1 MESRRNNNLY
11 EKDNILS
18 VLTHLDN
25 TLSTEE
31 QKKYFVS
38 FMSINKKGININSV
52 YATPV
57 GLYCYPLPYLIK
69 NAKNQ
74 ISSLDIRP
82 FPREKVNHIKVFKI
96 INDKNVKFIN
106 DTIDSNTKQKIH
118 LLLGNNSGEINT
130 FKDLWVYLYQHKWN
144 TKSAS
149 SLLTVQDI
157 LLYDDEGIYSNYT
170 KEQLQQICDEINAN
184 EHPIDKNIIARQAAV
199 FFKRLNIDAI
209 IDNGT
214 STIHPNEP
222 VQAVFLNATILQ
234 TIHDTGEITPFKYI
248 LDIINNGT
256 NIIEL
261 TKLPSHIGD
270 EILSNYKF
278 LAHMLNVLQTKL
290 TQSPINVQQYIVNNF
305 ITKLL
310 LIPHIQKQL
319 FLTVEQSCN
328 KKDVMIFDCIIN
340 VISQFITNIN
350 FNTNLY
356 TFVILSLHIKNNW
369 GFDDALHNMINDE
382 NSQKHIEYILS
393 HVKEHYNKAK
403 LKHLLELIP
412 FSQKLLDKIKLSNIY
427 KHTDI
432 KQIID
437 KISVTNTNLMEA
449 RKNPE
454 INTRKTVMDQ
464 LEDISHQIII
474 NNENINDYFISFM
487 DINKTGINIQTQY
500 NTPVGLYCY
509 PLGYVIDRSKTATN
523 SLQIRPFPNHKVKY
537 IKIYKV
543 KNKNNIFDM
552 SDNINNTVLKNMK
565 EYFEDFDS
573 TSITTFRQLWRYIY
587 LEKIGINSDVTSKF
601 KSAAATA
608 TSMFRKLGIDGFID
622 MGTGTIHPNEP
633 CQAVFFNTTCL
644 TVVDVIGE
652 TTTELFFSNL
662 KNEIVGKQELIKP
675 IYMMLEKTNSSDVL
689 QGINNFF
696 KIIMEQNFLNDTD
709 KSSMWYIFCEL
720 FVHYFTINNS
730 VGRFNILDTVYLYK
744 QFNTILNKLTESQ
757 CSNIIDMLSNK
768 SPSIC
773 YHIFCSYELSTIL
786 SNHMEQ
792 LHSSL
797 INDNNFADNLLD
809 FLGLIIFYAD
819 KRILTI
825 KKTYNIETINHLLDM
840 ALNRRVDAERLK
852 YIVSDLKRLKVHVL
866 TDSKFN

>member
-1 MESRRNNNLY
+1 MKLFNVLYLMESRRNNNLY

-38 FMSINKKGININSV
+38 FMSVNKKGININSV

-57 GLYCYPLPYLIK
+57 GLYCYPLPYLIE

-209 IDNGT
+209 IDDGT
-214 STIHPNEP
+214 RTIHPNEP

-319 FLTVEQSCN
+319 ILTVEQSCN

-437 KISVTNTNLMEA
+437 KISVTNTN
-449 RKNPE
+449 
-454 INTRKTVMDQ
+454 
-464 LEDISHQIII
+464 
-474 NNENINDYFISFM
+474 
-487 DINKTGINIQTQY
+487 
-500 NTPVGLYCY
+500 
-509 PLGYVIDRSKTATN
+509 
-523 SLQIRPFPNHKVKY
+523 
-537 IKIYKV
+537 
-543 KNKNNIFDM
+543 
-552 SDNINNTVLKNMK
+552 
-565 EYFEDFDS
+565 
-573 TSITTFRQLWRYIY
+573 
-587 LEKIGINSDVTSKF
+587 
-601 KSAAATA
+601 
-608 TSMFRKLGIDGFID
+608 
-622 MGTGTIHPNEP
+622 
-633 CQAVFFNTTCL
+633 
-644 TVVDVIGE
+644 
-652 TTTELFFSNL
+652 
-662 KNEIVGKQELIKP
+662 
-675 IYMMLEKTNSSDVL
+675 
-689 QGINNFF
+689 
-696 KIIMEQNFLNDTD
+696 
-709 KSSMWYIFCEL
+709 
-720 FVHYFTINNS
+720 
-730 VGRFNILDTVYLYK
+730 
-744 QFNTILNKLTESQ
+744 
-757 CSNIIDMLSNK
+757 
-768 SPSIC
+768 
-773 YHIFCSYELSTIL
+773 
-786 SNHMEQ
+786 
-792 LHSSL
+792 
-797 INDNNFADNLLD
+797 
-809 FLGLIIFYAD
+809 
-819 KRILTI
+819 
-825 KKTYNIETINHLLDM
+825 
-840 ALNRRVDAERLK
+840 
-852 YIVSDLKRLKVHVL
+852 
-866 TDSKFN
+866 